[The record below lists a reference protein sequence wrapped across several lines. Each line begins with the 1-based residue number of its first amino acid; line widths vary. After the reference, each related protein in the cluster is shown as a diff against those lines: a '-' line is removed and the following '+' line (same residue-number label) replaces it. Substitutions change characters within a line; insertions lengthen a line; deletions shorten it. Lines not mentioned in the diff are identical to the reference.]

1 MNIISFLR
9 IPCRGIPLLTV
20 LIFCIPLMAQAQVSI
35 TDTWAESGRLAV
47 EGANW
52 SVLFSKEEGALL
64 VYSRTKETVRIVPFC
79 SERSSAITSCKVIE
93 DEGNKGIEA
102 SFSAGQEQIE
112 GSFFF
117 DRGGSI
123 QVRPSRNMKGIF
135 VSGEISFGVVP
146 ALPLEDLIYDPDK
159 YASASQIHLPPENLF
174 LGLLKG
180 EDRLFFCAWPE
191 GLQKARLILEDG
203 GKDERLIEAFE
214 IQLVGKSAYLRSA
227 SAPGIWHREEFL
239 PTDMENDKE
248 IDWKRP
254 FPARWKTQILE
265 GKIETAFPFMDE
277 RENVWRPNF
286 GFYVYPVWFDGEKTF
301 FHFSKKIPPQKQALI
316 YALEGHNDA
325 PVDFAKE
332 HIGTVSTLKPRNG
345 LQTYPEDNLGIRHC
359 DGRAWI
365 KWIFKLG
372 FQTREKEFL
381 QEVMADFLYSI
392 SVEKVRLEEYEA
404 FIPGTKEK
412 IGSWIEQEKD
422 DPELV
427 ILLAQFKE
435 RFEKLEKEYWDKMD
449 NSPASEHLQEETRV
463 INKLK
468 VLIEEKGL
476 EVYPEACYL
485 LDKIQLWSLM
495 ESVPGGVGGLL
506 RELFQQAGYDCAQ
519 NEAAIEYAVEIRK
532 DIRDFLINDETY
544 ETIYPRLWD

>member
-1 MNIISFLR
+1 MKIIRFIR
-9 IPCRGIPLLTV
+9 IPCRGIPLLIV
-20 LIFCIPLMAQAQVSI
+20 LIFCIPLAAQAQVSI

-47 EGANW
+47 EGADW
-52 SVLFSKEEGALL
+52 SVVFSKEEGALL
-64 VYSRTKETVRIVPFC
+64 VYSRTKETVRIVPFF
-79 SERSSAITSCKVIE
+79 SEKSSAIASCKVIE

-102 SFSAGQEQIE
+102 SFSAGQDQIE
-112 GSFFF
+112 GNFFF

-123 QVRPSRNMKGIF
+123 HIRPSRNMKGIL

-146 ALPLEDLIYDPDK
+146 TPPLEDLIYDPSK
-159 YASASQIHLPPENLF
+159 YTSASQIHLPPENLF

-191 GLQKARLILEDG
+191 GHQKARLVLEDG
-203 GKDERLIEAFE
+203 GKDERLIKAFE
-214 IQLVGKSAYLRSA
+214 IQLDGKSAYLRST

-277 RENVWRPNF
+277 RENAWRPNF
-286 GFYVYPVWFDGEKTF
+286 GFYVYPVWFEGDKTF
-301 FHFSKKIPPQKQALI
+301 FHFSKKIPPQEQALI
-316 YALEGHNDA
+316 YALEGHKDA

-332 HIGTVSTLKPRNG
+332 HISDVSTLKPRIEF
-345 LQTYPEDNLGIRHC
+345 QTYPENNLGIRHC
-359 DGRAWI
+359 DGRAWV

-412 IGSWIEQEKD
+412 IDSWIEQERD
-422 DPELV
+422 DPELE
-427 ILLAQFKE
+427 LLLGQFKE
-435 RFEKLEKEYWDKMD
+435 RVEKLEKEYWDKMD
-449 NSPASEHLQEETRV
+449 NSPASEHLQEETEV
-463 INKLK
+463 ISKLK
-468 VLIEEKGL
+468 VLIEEEGL

-506 RELFQQAGYDCAQ
+506 RELFQQAGYDCAH
-519 NEAAIEYAVEIRK
+519 NEAVTKYAVEIRK
-532 DIRDFLINDETY
+532 DIRAFLINGETY